1 MDKLDQNNFREQTA
15 EILLKLEAIKLSPNN
30 PLHGHQDGS
39 LLFIVIIELYFLIL
53 TQEIL

>member
-15 EILLKLEAIKLSPNN
+15 EILLKSEAIKLSPNN
-30 PLHGHQDGS
+30 PFTRASGWKS
-39 LLFIVIIELYFLIL
+39 LFIVTIELYFLIL